1 MILRWVLLFR
11 LSAAILVVCLL
22 GLLLMGS
29 KEYNRVYVFL
39 FPPDTLPKAPAS
51 LPKANWGVFA
61 KNINEALVPSA
72 PLSIINHNNYI
83 PEREIENPIDF
94 WAILSVD
101 FKEPITKIF
110 KAENTAKEGFEWALP
125 WLQSRWQKLNP
136 WNQIAILAALEHLE
150 DYISKEFDFESENA
164 FAKAT
169 EANVG
174 TKRYFIQYRPA
185 DFQVTK
191 TTFNLTKAVPNKY
204 RPFRKAEAW
213 AFRRVRDGV
222 SPKILLQYI
231 KRLQKTLAK
240 PADGLQTA
248 KYAANNKLQYVME
261 VRKGKLNGKYQTFNP
276 DGTAIDSGLM
286 ENNIPQGRWR
296 IRENEYCDFKNG
308 IIQGVKT
315 AAINEAEKTPEYQYD
330 PQNNQKRKYTH
341 VTKNEQGKIIMYE
354 DIEIWSPTKNAWIPI
369 DGPKVVK
376 YITGKIYQKYTIKNG
391 VYEGVFETYGPEGQ
405 MISKYNYVN
414 GVQEG
419 IQETYGM
426 STGKI
431 ETRKEIGKNAEVI
444 AETTFAGSG
453 KILSETKYEQKD
465 IVLHKAYR
473 ANGKLRL
480 VARYDA
486 DSTVVTYYNNK
497 DEIEERD
504 VYKKDKKCIV
514 YGYYGSGKVAY
525 IATRSTEMMK
535 PTIASLY
542 RQTNNADVEDGGSD
556 ILKVYGIAKGLES
569 VEDGIRVKAPFEGEY
584 LKYYENG
591 KLLARYEFQNGVP
604 EGECIVFNPDGTLR
618 QRLSYKNGGLMSISP
633 LNLPDGKTLASGDLK
648 EGNGTVQ
655 FYDLNNKIYKRGAY
669 KEGRPVGIW
678 EFWENGQVLGSGY
691 YQGRYVKSI
700 ETALDKWTEI
710 LSIGIP
716 DTPEIQGAEATY
728 VSELKKKPMS
738 LPALRLRALTNLR
751 TGKWQMARN
760 DLILLSRMDSS
771 DMALALRAET
781 ELIYGNAGEGL
792 KLLVAATN
800 QIFKNEHRF
809 RAALRGTAGILA
821 RGWAAAGYETLAVKL
836 LAVERNRSQRNDI
849 LRDPIMRRLVF
860 HPLGVELLT
869 FGPNADKNSKFIT
882 VGNFTGEETKLPLM
896 KNKAEITFEQVKAEF
911 EIPPDPT
918 FIGTDPQT
926 ALRNGRL
933 QLYRNNFY
941 TAAIELDRAY
951 AGKVSDSI
959 ETCALF
965 AQAALRLKMNHEAI
979 PTLEA
984 IQRQMP
990 FPPENSTTGYL
1001 AYIMAENF
1009 ALLGDTNKVCEFLNK
1024 PEAKWQMP
1032 IEVVAVDP
1040 LMQLLSLRN
1049 QGTAGLS
1056 ATCQKLNDGKPVVI
1070 KPAVIPPDLKII
1082 VTMTSQLDKKTLKEQ
1097 KEDTED
1103 KEGINDDV
1111 NADDLEELDSYYA
1124 PNSGN
1129 DDFEDP
1135 VDKKIDTEE

>member
-1 MILRWVLLFR
+1 
-11 LSAAILVVCLL
+11 
-22 GLLLMGS
+22 MGS
-29 KEYNRVYVFL
+29 KAYNRAYLYL
-39 FPPDTLPKAPAS
+39 FPLDTLPKAPAS
-51 LPKANWGVFA
+51 LPKANWSMFA
-61 KNINEALVPSA
+61 KNINEALMPSA
-72 PLSIINHNNYI
+72 PLSIINHYNYI
-83 PEREIENPIDF
+83 PGREIENPIYL
-94 WAILSVD
+94 WSILSVD

-136 WNQIAILAALEHLE
+136 WDQIAILAALEHLE
-150 DYISKEFDFESENA
+150 AYISKDFDFESENA

-169 EANVG
+169 EASIG

-191 TTFNLTKAVPNKY
+191 TTFNLTKAVPNRY

-213 AFRRVRDGV
+213 VFRRVRDGV
-222 SPKILLQYI
+222 SPKIILQYI
-231 KRLQKTLAK
+231 RRLQKSLSK
-240 PADGLQTA
+240 PADGLQIA
-248 KYAANNKLQYVME
+248 KYVANNKTQYVME
-261 VRKGKLNGKYQTFNP
+261 VRKGKLNGRYQTFNP

-286 ENNIPQGRWR
+286 QNNVPQGRWR
-296 IRENEYCDFKNG
+296 IREKEYCEFKDG
-308 IIQGVKT
+308 FIQGVKT
-315 AAINEAEKTPEYQYD
+315 AAINETEKTPEYQYD
-330 PQNNQKRKYTH
+330 PQNNQKRKYTYI
-341 VTKNEQGKIIMYE
+341 TKNQQGQVIIYE
-354 DIEIWSPTKNAWIPI
+354 DTEIWSPTKNAWIAA
-369 DGPKVVK
+369 DGQKVVK
-376 YITGKIYQKYTIKNG
+376 YISGKIYQKYTIKDG
-391 VYEGVFETYGPEGQ
+391 VYEGIFETYSPEGQ
-405 MISKYNYVN
+405 MVSKYNYVN
-414 GVQEG
+414 GAQEG
-419 IQETYGM
+419 IQETYGI

-444 AETTFAGSG
+444 AETTFAASG
-453 KILSETKYEQKD
+453 KILSETKYEQKN

-497 DEIEERD
+497 DQLEETN
-504 VYKKDKKCIV
+504 VYKKDNKCTV
-514 YGYYGSGKVAY
+514 YGYYSSGKIAY
-525 IATRSTEMMK
+525 IAIRLTETIK
-535 PTIASLY
+535 PTVAALY
-542 RQTNNADVEDGGSD
+542 RQTDNADVEDGGSD

-569 VEDGIRVKAPFEGEY
+569 VEDGIRVKAPFEGEF

-591 KLLARYEFQNGVP
+591 KLLARYDFKDGLP
-604 EGECIVFNPDGTLR
+604 EGECIVFNPDGTMR
-618 QRLSYKNGGLMSISP
+618 QRLSYKNGGLMAISP
-633 LNLPDGKTLASGDLK
+633 LSLPDGKTLVSGDLK

-655 FYDLNNKIYKRGAY
+655 FYDLNNRIYKRGAY

-678 EFWENGQVLGSGY
+678 EFWENGQALGSGY
-691 YQGRYVKSI
+691 YQGRYVRSI
-700 ETALDKWTEI
+700 ETALDKWAEI
-710 LSIGIP
+710 LSLGIP
-716 DTPEIQGAEATY
+716 DTREIQGARATY
-728 VSELKKKPMS
+728 EAELKKKPMN

-751 TGKWQMARN
+751 TGKWQMAKN
-760 DLILLSRMDSS
+760 DLLLLSRIDSS
-771 DMALALRAET
+771 DMSLALRAET

-800 QIFKNEHRF
+800 QIFKNENRF

-836 LAVERNRSQRNDI
+836 LAVERNRSQRNDV

-869 FGPNADKNSKFIT
+869 FGPNADENSKFIT
-882 VGNFTGEETKLPLM
+882 VGNFTGEETRQPLM
-896 KNKAEITFEQVKAEF
+896 KNKVEITFEQVKTEF
-911 EIPPDPT
+911 EIPTAPT

-941 TAAIELDRAY
+941 TAAVELDRAY
-951 AGKVSDSI
+951 VGKVSDSI

-965 AQAALRLKMNHEAI
+965 AQAALRLKMKHEAI

-1024 PEAKWQMP
+1024 PESKWQMP

-1040 LMQLLSLRN
+1040 LMQFLSLRD

-1056 ATCQKLNDGKPVVI
+1056 ATCQKLNAGKPVVI
-1070 KPAVIPPDLKII
+1070 RPAVIPPDLKII
-1082 VTMTSQLDKKTLKEQ
+1082 VNMTPQPDKKIIKDEKEETEE
-1097 KEDTED
+1097 KELINED
-1103 KEGINDDV
+1103 DI
-1111 NADDLEELDSYYA
+1111 ADDSLEELDSYYA

-1129 DDFEDP
+1129 EDFEDP
-1135 VDKKIDTEE
+1135 VEK